1 MKIVIIKKWWLKQ
14 KYHFRIVARNGK
26 ILASSEGYYNQD
38 DCVDAAESI
47 QKEIPNA
54 IIHFKCAEQL

>member
-14 KYHFRIVARNGK
+14 KYHFRIIAKNGK

-47 QKEIPNA
+47 QKEITNA
-54 IIHFKCAEQL
+54 KIFFQCDPQ

>member
-14 KYHFRIVARNGK
+14 KYHFRIVAGNGK
-26 ILASSEGYYNQD
+26 ILASSEGYYNLD

-47 QKEIPNA
+47 QKEIHNA
-54 IIHFKCAEQL
+54 KILFRCDPQ